1 MLENIGTPITDSYT
15 FATGDDIDA
24 YIRDIQSPKQDMNI
38 DPTEGLSELEDLQEF
53 DDAPFEKTDIQ
64 MKAAAAKA
72 SGRLVATVIDTAL
85 PQALAYIAKTP
96 DSTPYKADPDSRQ
109 ELEEALTEYMRL
121 KGGDIPPGMMVLLL
135 VLSIY
140 LTKIPT
146 ALQQRKQ
153 NTALATPAVLPP
165 APPVNSVTPV
175 QEES

>member
-38 DPTEGLSELEDLQEF
+38 DPTEGLSELEDMQDE
-53 DDAPFEKTDIQ
+53 AIPFEKTDIQ
-64 MKAAAAKA
+64 MKSAAAKA
-72 SGRLVATVIDTAL
+72 GGKLVATVIDTTL

-96 DSTPYKADPDSRQ
+96 DATPYKADPDSRQ

-153 NTALATPAVLPP
+153 NTAIATPAVLPP

>member
-1 MLENIGTPITDSYT
+1 MLENIGTPTTPYN

-38 DPTEGLSELEDLQEF
+38 DPTEGLSELENLQ
-53 DDAPFEKTDIQ
+53 DDAISFEKTDIQ
-64 MKAAAAKA
+64 MKSAAAKA
-72 SGRLVATVIDTAL
+72 GGKLVATVIDTTL

-96 DSTPYKADPDSRQ
+96 DATPYKADPDSRQ